1 MRWPQKVRCIQH
13 GIPLHGVSAQ
23 QPGIESCHMLVEE
36 MKKHLASTSGLGG
49 QASQAAAG
57 NSQPQAEA
65 AMAGPSEQA
74 ETSGDVVGFLVAAAE
89 GRSGREGV
97 PVSSVIG

>member
-1 MRWPQKVRCIQH
+1 M
-13 GIPLHGVSAQ
+13 LHRVSAQ
-23 QPGIESCHMLVEE
+23 QLCGCRRGPSLQFETHALLVEE